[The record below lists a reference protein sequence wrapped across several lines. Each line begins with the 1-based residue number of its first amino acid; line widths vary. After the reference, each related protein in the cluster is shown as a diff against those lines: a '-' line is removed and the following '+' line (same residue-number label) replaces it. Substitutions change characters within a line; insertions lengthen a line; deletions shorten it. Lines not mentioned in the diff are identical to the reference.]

1 MVQRTKDIVAGD
13 KPAQDRTARPAA
25 RGSVGSTVLGILIGM
40 ALGLGIAAVVAIYVT
55 RAPVP
60 FVNKLGRSGERIE
73 AAKAGGELA
82 DPNKPL
88 AGKPRAGGSPDA
100 AASDMNSILNIFKDA
115 PQVPPDGQAPAAP
128 ARAERVLPAP
138 GAAPP
143 AGVPR
148 APDAGRGGD
157 SSSYPSAAPSGAAPS
172 PAAGTAAASTA
183 AASASTAATAAA
195 DAAKASSSY
204 LLQAG
209 AFRGQ
214 DDADSMRAKLALLG
228 FEARVLPAEVEGR
241 PVYRV
246 RVGPYGQLEDMNRA
260 RAKLAEN
267 GIEATV
273 IRQR

>member
-1 MVQRTKDIVAGD
+1 MAHKTKDLSGD
-13 KPAQDRTARPAA
+13 KPAKDRPTRAA
-25 RGSVGSTVLGILIGM
+25 RGSIGSTLLGLLIGM

-60 FVNKLGRSGERIE
+60 FVNKLGRSSERIE
-73 AAKAGGELA
+73 AAKSGGELA

-88 AGKPRAGGSPDA
+88 AGKPRAAGSTE
-100 AASDMNSILNIFKDA
+100 AASSDVNSILNIFKDA
-115 PQVPPDGQAPAAP
+115 PQVPPGPQAAQPPARTLTAPAVP
-128 ARAERVLPAP
+128 
-138 GAAPP
+138 
-143 AGVPR
+143 PR
-148 APDAGRGGD
+148 APDAGRSGGD
-157 SSSYPSAAPSGAAPS
+157 SSTYPNVAPATTAPG
-172 PAAGTAAASTA
+172 PAAAAS
-183 AASASTAATAAA
+183 SAAATAATSVA
-195 DAAKASSSY
+195 TAAATDAAKASSSY

-209 AFRGQ
+209 SFRGQ
-214 DDADSMRAKLALLG
+214 DDADTMRAKLALLG